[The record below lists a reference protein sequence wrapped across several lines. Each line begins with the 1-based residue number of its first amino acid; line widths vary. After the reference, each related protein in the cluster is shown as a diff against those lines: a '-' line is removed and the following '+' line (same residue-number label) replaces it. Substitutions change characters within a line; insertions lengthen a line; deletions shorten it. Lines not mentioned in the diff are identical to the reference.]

1 VRSFQGHFKEDPN
14 GFNEI
19 KDIAHRYIIKNKDP
33 IIWSMFKSLSKR
45 KAERRIQD
53 LKKRWGVLGL
63 MAEKKGKNSKK
74 LLTRDLWE
82 FYLSTNE
89 QNILWQQTERT
100 PGRNTNAPI
109 LTKKDK
115 EFYGI
120 LGSFSMPCYPHEV
133 KKENRIYLQKDN
145 DKDAP
150 LKAMDYKR
158 LKQATTVTEREKFFE
173 QIHTNKRI
181 IRNAVLHYNH
191 QVANSRTNLSNR
203 QVNIHTLSDN
213 AAGKRNKPTA
223 EDSNAEAG
231 NHSDDDQFHQ
241 DDAAAK
247 RKNRKRQPTHEESSN
262 EESNAEE
269 AANHSDNDQLHQE
282 KRHGKSDDAAALR
295 KNRKRQPIPEE
306 SSNEESNAEEAANH
320 SDNDHQENRNNRNSK
335 SQPTP
340 QEYQPPFY
348 NQLYSDEDPFGG
360 DVDVQQQEQQQT
372 PPRKTQP
379 QQELEPRRLFGK
391 TAATTPP
398 ATTPRA
404 TTPPATTPPATT
416 PPATRVTLLPIDTT
430 DDDSNS
436 EPEVRLQKNKK
447 KRSKRKRSEG
457 GKQKKSQKKVRD
469 SDSETDFETTETDGE
484 EGLQDTAV
492 PYEDESNADDNYST
506 QGRYLLHIKLF
517 VIFLPCIIT
526 VCRVLKKFLESYDC
540 TFLYS

>member
-1 VRSFQGHFKEDPN
+1 
-14 GFNEI
+14 
-19 KDIAHRYIIKNKDP
+19 
-33 IIWSMFKSLSKR
+33 
-45 KAERRIQD
+45 
-53 LKKRWGVLGL
+53 
-63 MAEKKGKNSKK
+63 
-74 LLTRDLWE
+74 
-82 FYLSTNE
+82 
-89 QNILWQQTERT
+89 
-100 PGRNTNAPI
+100 
-109 LTKKDK
+109 
-115 EFYGI
+115 
-120 LGSFSMPCYPHEV
+120 
-133 KKENRIYLQKDN
+133 
-145 DKDAP
+145 
-150 LKAMDYKR
+150 MDYNR
-158 LKQATTVTEREKFFE
+158 LVQATTVTEREKFFE

-181 IRNAVLHYNH
+181 IHNAVLHYNH

-295 KNRKRQPIPEE
+295 KNRKRQPTP
-306 SSNEESNAEEAANH
+306 EESNAEEAANH

-348 NQLYSDEDPFGG
+348 NQLYSDEDHFGG

-372 PPRKTQP
+372 PSRKTQP
-379 QQELEPRRLFGK
+379 QQELEPRKLFRK

-404 TTPPATTPPATT
+404 TTPPATTPPAT
-416 PPATRVTLLPIDTT
+416 RVTLLPIDTT
-430 DDDSNS
+430 DDESNS
-436 EPEVRLQKNKK
+436 EPEVRLQKKKK

-457 GKQKKSQKKVRD
+457 GKQKKRQKKVRD